1 MELKINQELTD
12 LLGTIPMFRELEES
26 ERAELAARM
35 ELRNYDSGKELFRE
49 GDPGGQLLILFS
61 GSVEVQ
67 KSRSHGAGR
76 IVIAR
81 FDRGGVLGEMSL
93 IDGMPRSA
101 TVVASKP
108 TKVYSLTQE
117 GLEELTQD
125 NPRLTVKFLKGV
137 AMLLSLRLRN
147 TSGWFADVF

>member
-1 MELKINQELTD
+1 MELKFNKELTE
-12 LLGTIPMFRELEES
+12 LLGEIPMFRELEEA
-26 ERAELAARM
+26 ERAEIAVRL
-35 ELRNYDSGKELFRE
+35 ELRTYDSGRELFRE
-49 GDPGGQLLILFS
+49 GDPGGQLIIIFR

-101 TVVASKP
+101 TVVATKS
-108 TKVYSLTQE
+108 TKVYVLTQE
-117 GLEELTQD
+117 GLDELTQN
-125 NPRLTVKFLKGV
+125 NPHLAVKFLKGV